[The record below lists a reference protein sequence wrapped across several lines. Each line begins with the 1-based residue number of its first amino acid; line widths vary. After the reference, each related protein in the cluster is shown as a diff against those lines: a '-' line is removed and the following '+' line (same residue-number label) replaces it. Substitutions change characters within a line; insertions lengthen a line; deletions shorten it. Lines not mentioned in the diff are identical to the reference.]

1 MARPKPPCEELIPV
15 SRERAKAPGETHPL
29 VQRAEGSAAA
39 RVGASPCASFQR
51 VVDDYLVR
59 HRSVLDVLSK
69 AQESMARVNRAVV
82 KAVTTCGCVQIAAT
96 AQQFPI
102 DGFLD
107 EVRNHMDTHLRGEL
121 CEHCR
126 DVLDMEL
133 GRALFYLTAICN
145 LFNMP
150 LDDVI
155 TAEARRVAA
164 LGIYNLT

>member
-1 MARPKPPCEELIPV
+1 LIPV
-15 SRERAKAPGETHPL
+15 SREKAKAPGETHPSG
-29 VQRAEGSAAA
+29 QRPKGSAA
-39 RVGASPCASFQR
+39 RVGTGPCASFQQ

-69 AQESMARVNRAVV
+69 AQESVARVNRAVV
-82 KAVTTCGCVQIAAT
+82 KAVTTCGCVQIDAG

-102 DGFLD
+102 DGSLD
-107 EVRNHMDTHLRGEL
+107 EVRRHMDTHLRGQL

-126 DVLDMEL
+126 DVLDVEL

-145 LFNMP
+145 LFDMP
-150 LDDVI
+150 LDDII
-155 TAEARRVAA
+155 TAETRRVAA